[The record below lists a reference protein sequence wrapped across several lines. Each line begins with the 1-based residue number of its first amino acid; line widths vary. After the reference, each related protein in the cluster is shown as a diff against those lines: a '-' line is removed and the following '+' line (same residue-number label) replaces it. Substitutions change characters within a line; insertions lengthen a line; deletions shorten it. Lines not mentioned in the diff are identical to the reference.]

1 LKGVLKVPGLKD
13 GLVLSDVRIT
23 PTGYGGQ
30 LADPKDTSGIQVR
43 AYPLGD
49 PIASHWQRWMKAIF
63 QGAAPVEPALA
74 EAARL
79 ETQTQTCL
87 PGPGQAAQ
95 FWHRYPS
102 DSVKTFVYA
111 PWFDFQ
117 SVPGAKSYR
126 FTVGK
131 ASFDAATPNAW
142 LTPIWKD
149 LNSGLWARNTVTMTA
164 LAGDGTPLG
173 ETQQRTFKKRFAF
186 GAEPM
191 ARVLTDEALAQELA
205 MRYPRALAERYFGN
219 LVSLWAEHSAP
230 HDPPSMSCI
239 RCVHDPFA
247 SLVRWSQDPDERAR
261 AARLAVAWKTHY
273 IPRLRHLRWGTA
285 DDYYSFGFVQQTLQ
299 DYLTTHEVTGDTN
312 LLDVVRHYTA
322 VQCRLN
328 QPTGSWTW
336 LSWEVRKTGLTADPW
351 TPFIQASSYFGRTT
365 IDHDAAPYVNFLGRL
380 RQFTGDDRHRDTEL
394 KGLHYL
400 LNNGLRTGYWP
411 AQCQQSGG
419 SDDDICNTMAIETLE
434 YLLER
439 GPATLSRLTLA
450 EDLARYIE
458 DRWINWG
465 SLSLI
470 QGGTMTNSGQLPM
483 AINFLRLW
491 RDTGKALYRAKA
503 DALFQS
509 YLITR
514 DPVLGLSGIALNRF
528 QAEDD
533 DPAWALRYLELRR
546 ALDRAPK
553 MPPLAL
559 ANAVPV
565 LRLQNGVARAEPLG
579 VHLDMQ
585 LQRRKTPTPLPASD
599 ALYLHLDVQGD
610 KVRHAIATTP
620 TWDGPILD
628 FLQCGRLHHQEGKAL
643 FHAVDASKLTVGPQ
657 GLSGDVVVQ
666 LKAPMPDR
674 QAVATTFRIDT
685 TLNGRMLSGRHADG
699 QVTGELQAPAATK
712 TERVWFEV
720 DQAVR
725 GGEAWQN
732 WAVAQFDL
740 PGVTPQKNRAPRSL
754 TNGNAGWSA
763 TIESSEVAL
772 TETTLKGVLRA
783 KVDYFGFRDGLKEDE
798 SYQNNAWEQGLSFLA
813 YWSTN
818 EKFFG
823 RKTGGKKEGRYTV
836 RINPKP
842 LGEHIEYMTTSK
854 PVTPGTYEYR
864 FDGRRLGAMVA
875 GTVTVKGPDG
885 KEHTCQFLGGVE

>member
-1 LKGVLKVPGLKD
+1 
-13 GLVLSDVRIT
+13 
-23 PTGYGGQ
+23 
-30 LADPKDTSGIQVR
+30 VR

-63 QGAAPVEPALA
+63 QGAAPVDPSLA

-102 DSVKTFVYA
+102 VWVKTFVYA

-149 LNSGLWARNTVTMTA
+149 IDVGIRKEHTVTMTA

-173 ETQQRTFKKRFAF
+173 EAQQRLFRKRPAF

-191 ARVLTDEALAQELA
+191 ARILTDEALAQELA
-205 MRYPRALAERYFGN
+205 MRYPRALVERYLGN
-219 LVSLWAEHSAP
+219 IVSLWAEHSAP
-230 HDPPSMSCI
+230 HDPPSFSAI
-239 RCVHDPFA
+239 RVVYDPFA
-247 SLVRWSQDPDERAR
+247 SLARWSPDPAERAR
-261 AARLAVAWKTHY
+261 AARLAVAWKIHSFSL
-273 IPRLRHLRWGTA
+273 PRAKLFGCTDL
-285 DDYYSFGFVQQTLQ
+285 YYSFGLIQQILN
-299 DYLTTHEVTGDTN
+299 DWLTTHEITGSAR
-312 LLDVVRHYTA
+312 LLDEIRHWA
-322 VQCRLN
+322 NVHCRII
-328 QPTGSWTW
+328 QPNGTWTW
-336 LSWEVRKTGLTADPW
+336 INKGDGGGEISQAPW
-351 TPFIQASSYFGRTT
+351 TPFFNAMGYYGRTT
-365 IDHDAAPYVNFLGRL
+365 MDHDAAPYVNFLGRL
-380 RQFTGDDRHRDTEL
+380 RLFTGDDRHRDTEL
-394 KGLHYL
+394 KGLHAL
-400 LNNGLRTGYWP
+400 LRNGMRTGYWP
-411 AQCQQSGG
+411 GQCQQSAGN
-419 SDDDICNTMAIETLE
+419 DDDITNTMAIEALE

-439 GPATLSRLTLA
+439 GPATLSRITLA

-465 SLSLI
+465 PISLI
-470 QGGTMTNSGQLPM
+470 QAGTLTNSGQLPM
-483 AINFLRLW
+483 AINYLRLW

-509 YLITR
+509 YMIIR
-514 DPVLGLSGIALNRF
+514 DPVLGLPSISFERCPSEA
-528 QAEDD
+528 DD
-533 DPAWALRYLELRR
+533 SAWAPRYLELRR
-546 ALDRAPK
+546 ELDRAPK
-553 MPPLAL
+553 LPPPAL
-559 ANAVPV
+559 ANGVAV
-565 LRLQNGVARAEPLG
+565 LRLQNGVVRAEPLG

-585 LQRRKTPTPLPASD
+585 LQRQKTPTPQPASD
-599 ALYLHLDVQGD
+599 ALYLHLDVQGGT
-610 KVRHAIATTP
+610 VRHAIATTP

-628 FLQCGRLHHQEGKAL
+628 FPQCGRLHWQDGMAL
-643 FHAVDASKLTVGPQ
+643 FHRVDATKLTIGPQ
-657 GLSGDVVVQ
+657 GLSGDVVVH
-666 LKAPMPDR
+666 LKAPMPER
-674 QAVATTFRIDT
+674 LPVATTFRIET

-699 QVTGELQAPAATK
+699 QVAGELQAPAAAK
-712 TERVWFEV
+712 AERVWFEV

-732 WAVAQFDL
+732 WAVAQLDL
-740 PGVTPQKNRAPRSL
+740 PGVPPKKDRAPRSL

-763 TIESSEVAL
+763 TVESSEVAL
-772 TETTLKGVLRA
+772 TDTTIKGSLRTTVNA
-783 KVDYFGFRDGLKEDE
+783 FGFRDGLKEDE
-798 SYQNNAWEQGLSFLA
+798 NYQKKAWEQGLSFLA
-813 YWSTN
+813 YWSTS

-823 RKTGGKKEGRYTV
+823 RKNGFPKEGNYTWHT
-836 RINPKP
+836 IPKP
-842 LGEHIEYMTTSK
+842 LGEHIEYVTTSK